1 MEFIIEKEILTKGL
15 HRVQGIMDKKG
26 IMPILL
32 NVLIEAKGKEI
43 FITATDLE
51 VGFKESH
58 AAEIKKEGKI
68 GILGKKLF
76 EIVKELPEKII
87 SIKLKENYWV
97 EIKSGKSIFN
107 IMGVEVE
114 KYPALPSY
122 EKEVDF
128 VEAPNRLINEMIN
141 KTIYAVS
148 NDESRKN
155 LLGVFMAQEN
165 KEEKKFLR
173 MVATDGYRLSM
184 IDRQIDNEIKGIEK
198 GILLPK
204 KGLWELSKIL
214 DEDGEKILVSVKN
227 NNFIIKNGKKTLI
240 IRLLD
245 AEFPD
250 YRQVIPEKTKINICL
265 KRNEFLECLK
275 RVAILASEKSK
286 GVKFSL
292 SNKIMELS
300 TYNPEIGEAKE
311 EISAEYK
318 GEDLSVGFNAKFV
331 LEALDNFE
339 SDDVVIA
346 MEDPN
351 SPAIFRPVGDDLHKC
366 VIMPMR
372 F

>member
-15 HRVQGIMDKKG
+15 HRVQGIIDKKG
-26 IMPILL
+26 TMPMLL

-43 FITATDLE
+43 IITATDLE

-87 SIKLKENYWV
+87 SLKLKENFWV
-97 EIKSGKSIFN
+97 EIKSGKSVFN
-107 IMGVEVE
+107 IMGIDVE
-114 KYPALPSY
+114 KYPSLPSY
-122 EKEVDF
+122 DEEKDF
-128 VEAPNRLINEMIN
+128 IEAPNKIINEMIN
-141 KTIYAVS
+141 KTIFAVS
-148 NDESRKN
+148 SDETRKN
-155 LLGVFMAQEN
+155 LLGVFMTQEIRAEN
-165 KEEKKFLR
+165 KFLR

-184 IDRQIDNEIKGIEK
+184 IDRQIDKEFKEVEK

-204 KGLWELSKIL
+204 KGLWELAKIL
-214 DEDGEKILVSVKN
+214 DEDSEKILISVKN
-227 NNFIIKNGKKTLI
+227 NNFIVKNGKKTLI

-250 YRQVIPEKTKINICL
+250 YKQVIPEKTKIKISL
-265 KRNEFLECLK
+265 KRNEFLESLK
-275 RVAILASEKSK
+275 RVSILSSEKTK

-292 SNKIMELS
+292 REKIMELS

-311 EISAEYK
+311 EILAEYK
-318 GEDLSVGFNAKFV
+318 GEDLIIGFNARFV
-331 LEALDNFE
+331 LEALANFE
-339 SDDVVIA
+339 SEEVIIA
-346 MEDPN
+346 MEDAN
-351 SPAIFRPVGDDLHKC
+351 SPAIFKPVGDDLHQC
-366 VIMPMR
+366 IIMPMR